1 MRVRGPNYRVKFLR
15 QKKQTQYQWKEN
27 EKWILA
33 VYNVQEFEIPDRE
46 IHKWPLDEEVEL
58 TLKKPKTEIE
68 VINGYRTSMNNS
80 YSTSNKLTTSY
91 MWQ

>member
-1 MRVRGPNYRVKFLR
+1 MKVRGPNYRVKFLR

-46 IHKWPLDEEVEL
+46 IHKWRPNEEVSL
-58 TLKKPKTEIE
+58 PLKMPKTEIE
-68 VINGYRTSMNNS
+68 VINGNRTSENN
-80 YSTSNKLTTSY
+80 LH
-91 MWQ
+91 QIC